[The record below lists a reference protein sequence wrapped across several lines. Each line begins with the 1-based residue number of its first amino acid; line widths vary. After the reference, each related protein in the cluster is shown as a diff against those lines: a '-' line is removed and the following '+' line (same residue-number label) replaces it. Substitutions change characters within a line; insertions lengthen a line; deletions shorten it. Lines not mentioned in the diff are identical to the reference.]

1 MASYTQLPGVL
12 NLSVKSGDYFSTVID
27 FDTNLDDTFVYAN
40 VNSLVTNE
48 LLVSMSI
55 GYIEPTLGQVS
66 ASLTEA
72 QVSSLKSGSYAWSMY
87 WLPPSGQKRSA
98 LGGIFEVVK

>member
-1 MASYTQLPGVL
+1 
-12 NLSVKSGDYFSTVID
+12 
-27 FDTNLDDTFVYAN
+27 
-40 VNSLVTNE
+40 
-48 LLVSMSI
+48 MSI

-87 WLPPSGQKRSA
+87 WMPPSGQKRSA